1 MDGVRELQLRADRSR
16 RAGYAEPVVATVEEA
31 RALAARVADQV
42 ACLPDHQR
50 LLVLAHLDDVCGI
63 IQARLE
69 KLQSEI
75 VEGRQQIAA
84 ANDGGAACASYAASR
99 GPAR

>member
-1 MDGVRELQLRADRSR
+1 MDGVHELRLRADRSR
-16 RAGYAEPVVATVEEA
+16 RAGFEEPVVASVAEA

-69 KLQSEI
+69 KLQAELA
-75 VEGRQQIAA
+75 VGRRQIAA
-84 ANDGGAACASYAASR
+84 ANDGGTACASYAASR
-99 GPAR
+99 GPAG